1 MTKDGNLTGKASD
14 AAETPSIID
23 TLTESTR
30 LEDILNAFPWLKD
43 ELSTI
48 SPVFKALKTPLA
60 RIMIPKATAGDMS
73 RHSGLS
79 IDELKSAL
87 LALIAKH

>member
-1 MTKDGNLTGKASD
+1 MARLIESGKIEEVVFARF
-14 AAETPSIID
+14 EPG
-23 TLTESTR
+23 
-30 LEDILNAFPWLKD
+30 EDILKAFPWLKN
-43 ELSTI
+43 ELSPI

-79 IDELKSAL
+79 IEELKSAL